1 MAGSTCRS
9 AQTDRWS
16 ARFSAGGDNQGI
28 IVGHYRIY
36 ELDPA
41 NHILDGYSVVCRSDT
56 AALAMASKGAENHAA
71 AVEVWESS
79 RRVAR
84 LDPVTPWEGFRN
96 RWFEQSRRSEAA
108 PWAHRQGHDAQGTN
122 CHSLR
127 HASFDN

>member
-1 MAGSTCRS
+1 MAGSKRRS
-9 AQTDRWS
+9 AQTDLWS
-16 ARFSAGGDNQGI
+16 ARCSAGGDSQGI

-71 AVEVWESS
+71 AVEMWESN

-84 LDPVTPWEGFRN
+84 LDPRDALGRVSEPVV
-96 RWFEQSRRSEAA
+96 EQSRRSEAVA
-108 PWAHRQGHDAQGTN
+108 LG
-122 CHSLR
+122 
-127 HASFDN
+127 